1 MNASFA
7 NVESLLRKQVPRQM
21 DDVEIVDQ
29 DAEHVDALSA
39 YYADGL
45 RSQQDREVVFWY
57 ELNGQCFH

>member
-1 MNASFA
+1 
-7 NVESLLRKQVPRQM
+7 M

-57 ELNGQCFH
+57 VPYIRCWQLICTFQIRS